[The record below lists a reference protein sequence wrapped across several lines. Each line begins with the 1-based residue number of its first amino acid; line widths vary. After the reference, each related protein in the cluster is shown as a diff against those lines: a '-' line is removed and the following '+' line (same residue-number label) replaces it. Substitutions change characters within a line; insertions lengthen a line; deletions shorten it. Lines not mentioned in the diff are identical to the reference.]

1 MSKKAI
7 GFMDSGVGGLTVA
20 KLAMEELQNENIAYL
35 GDEARLPYGEKSKEE
50 IQQYSLQIA
59 NFLIEK
65 EDIKMLVIACN
76 TATSYAL
83 DYLRN
88 HLLIPVI
95 GVVNPGSIAAVDN
108 TKTNRV
114 GLIATNGTV
123 KSGAYEQEINKIN
136 NNIEVFS
143 QGCPRFVPMV
153 ENQEYK
159 DAKKQEVVD
168 DDLSTINMDNVD
180 TLILG
185 CTHFPIMR
193 EMIQKSVGD
202 SVKLI
207 DPGYET
213 VKQIKTILQ
222 QHHIENDEERDTTY
236 SFYTTGDAD
245 NFNQVANEWLN
256 YEVHAKHLPIKELEE
271 L

>member
-7 GFMDSGVGGLTVA
+7 GFMDSGVGGLTIA
-20 KLAMEELQNENIAYL
+20 KLAMKELQNENIVYL

-83 DYLRN
+83 SYLKE
-88 HLLIPVI
+88 HLPIPVI
-95 GVVNPGSIAAVDN
+95 GVVNPGSIAAVNN

-123 KSGAYEQEINKIN
+123 KSSAYEKEINKIN

-159 DAKKQEVVD
+159 DIMSQKVVD
-168 DDLSTINMDNVD
+168 DDLSTINNDNVD

-193 EMIQKSVGD
+193 ELIQKSVGE

-213 VKQIKTILQ
+213 VKQIKKVLK
-222 QHHIENDEERDTTY
+222 HNHIENNEFGNATY
-236 SFYTTGDAD
+236 SFYTTGDTD
-245 NFNQVANEWLN
+245 SFNKVANEWLN
-256 YEVHAKHLPIKELEE
+256 YKVHAEHLPIKKLEE

>member
-83 DYLRN
+83 DYLRK

-95 GVVNPGSIAAVDN
+95 GVVNPGSIAAVNN

-168 DDLSTINMDNVD
+168 DDLLTINMDNVD

-222 QHHIENDEERDTTY
+222 QNHIENDEEGDTTY

>member
-20 KLAMEELQNENIAYL
+20 KLAMQELQNENIAYL
-35 GDEARLPYGEKSKEE
+35 GDEARLPYGEKTKEE

-59 NFLIEK
+59 NFLIKK

-83 DYLRN
+83 DYLRERIS
-88 HLLIPVI
+88 IPVI
-95 GVVNPGSIAAVDN
+95 GVVNPGSIAAVNN
-108 TKTNRV
+108 TRTNRV

-123 KSGAYEQEINKIN
+123 KSGAYEKAIKKIN
-136 NNIEVFS
+136 NNVDVFS

-153 ENQEYK
+153 EKQEYK
-159 DAKKQEVVD
+159 KDNTQEIVNS
-168 DDLSTINMDNVD
+168 DLSTINTDNVD

-193 EMIQKSVGD
+193 ELIQKSVGD
-202 SVKLI
+202 SVTLI
-207 DPGYET
+207 DPGHET
-213 VKQIKTILQ
+213 VKQIKKILQ
-222 QHHIENDEERDTTY
+222 NNDIENKENDEVTY
-236 SFYTTGDAD
+236 SFYTTGDAN
-245 NFNQVANEWLN
+245 NFDKVANEWLN
-256 YEVHAKHLPIKELEE
+256 YDVHAKHLPIKELEE

>member
-20 KLAMEELQNENIAYL
+20 KLAIQELQNENIAYL

-59 NFLIEK
+59 NFLIKK

-83 DYLRN
+83 SYLQEN
-88 HLLIPVI
+88 LLIPVI
-95 GVVNPGSIAAVDN
+95 GVVNPGSIAAVNN

-123 KSGAYEQEINKIN
+123 KSGAYEKEIKKIN
-136 NNIEVFS
+136 NDVEVFS

-153 ENQEYK
+153 ENQEFK
-159 DAKKQEVVD
+159 DAKTQTVVD
-168 DDLSTINMDNVD
+168 NDLSTINKDDVD

-193 EMIQKSVGD
+193 DLIQKSVGD
-202 SVKLI
+202 NVKLI
-207 DPGYET
+207 DPGHET
-213 VKQIKTILQ
+213 VKQIKKILQ
-222 QHHIENDEERDTTY
+222 DNHIENNEVSKPIY
-236 SFYTTGDAD
+236 SFYTTGDPD
-245 NFNQVANEWLN
+245 NFNKVANEWLN
-256 YEVHAKHLPIKELEE
+256 FEVHSKHLPIKELEE

>member
-20 KLAMEELQNENIAYL
+20 KLAMKELQSENIAYL
-35 GDEARLPYGEKSKEE
+35 GDEARLPYGEKTKEE

-59 NFLIEK
+59 NFLIKK

-83 DYLRN
+83 DYLKKQ
-88 HLLIPVI
+88 LLIPVI
-95 GVVNPGSIAAVDN
+95 GVVNPGSIAAVN
-108 TKTNRV
+108 STKTNRI

-123 KSGAYEQEINKIN
+123 KSGAYEKEINKIN
-136 NNIEVFS
+136 NNVKVFS

-159 DAKKQEVVD
+159 DMGKQEIVN
-168 DDLSTINMDNVD
+168 DDLSTINSHNID

-213 VKQIKTILQ
+213 VKQIKTVLQ
-222 QHHIENDEERDTTY
+222 QQHLENNEKRDTIY
-236 SFYTTGDAD
+236 SFYTTGDTD
-245 NFNQVANEWLN
+245 KFNQVANEWLD
-256 YEVHAKHLPIKELEE
+256 YEAHAKHIAIKELEE

>member
-20 KLAMEELQNENIAYL
+20 KLAMKELQNENIAYL

-83 DYLRN
+83 DYLRK
-88 HLLIPVI
+88 HLFIPVI
-95 GVVNPGSIAAVDN
+95 GVVNPGSIAAVNN

-123 KSGAYEQEINKIN
+123 KSGAYEKEINKIN

-153 ENQEYK
+153 EKQEYK

-222 QHHIENDEERDTTY
+222 EHHLENDEKGDAIY
-236 SFYTTGDAD
+236 SFYTTGDSD

>member
-20 KLAMEELQNENIAYL
+20 KLAMEKLQNENIAYL

-83 DYLRN
+83 DYLRK

-95 GVVNPGSIAAVDN
+95 GVVNPGSIAAVNN

-168 DDLSTINMDNVD
+168 DDLLTINMDNVD

-222 QHHIENDEERDTTY
+222 QNHIENDEEGDTTY

>member
-20 KLAMEELQNENIAYL
+20 KLAMKELQNENIAYL

-59 NFLIEK
+59 NFLIK
-65 EDIKMLVIACN
+65 TEDIKMLVIACN

-83 DYLRN
+83 EYLQE
-88 HLLIPVI
+88 HLSIPVI
-95 GVVNPGSIAAVDN
+95 GVVNPGSIAAVN
-108 TKTNRV
+108 STKTNRV

-123 KSGAYEQEINKIN
+123 KSGAYEKEINKIN
-136 NNIEVFS
+136 NNVEVFS

-159 DAKKQEVVD
+159 DSRTQGVINN
-168 DDLSTINMDNVD
+168 DLSTINADSVD

-193 EMIQKSVGD
+193 ELIQKSVGD

-213 VKQIKTILQ
+213 VKQIKKILQ
-222 QHHIENDEERDTTY
+222 QHHLENDEEENTTY
-236 SFYTTGDAD
+236 SFYTTGDAN

-256 YEVHAKHLPIKELEE
+256 YDVHAKHLPIKKLEE